1 MSQLPL
7 PLPEYIGA
15 SQPQPAPKLNGTK
28 RSSKADSSSEEEKVE
43 MIAERPSTQP
53 IPMSL
58 SARPM
63 RFAHAGAWPAALT
76 WEDAQVYTSLS
87 NSQLSRFEK
96 KGAIRVR
103 RAGRNGA
110 RIVLTSDLDRLLDE
124 LFGPKAVGIE
134 EDFDFG

>member
-7 PLPEYIGA
+7 PLDENIGA
-15 SQPQPAPKLNGTK
+15 SQQPPAPKTKGMK
-28 RSSKADSSSEEEKVE
+28 RSSKDDSSSEEEKVE
-43 MIAERPSTQP
+43 MIAERPSSQL

-76 WEDAQVYTSLS
+76 WEDAQAYTSLS
-87 NSQLSRFEK
+87 NSQLRGFEK

-110 RIVLTSDLDRLLDE
+110 RIILTSDLDRLLEE
-124 LFGPKAVGIE
+124 LFGPISVGIE